1 MSYENEWARLQEDT
15 QNGVPQDMFGRS
27 LTLLALAAALIVLG
41 GWVFDVP
48 ALTHLSD
55 NLPSMKVNT
64 ALSFALLSLGILACN
79 QLFMGPCPKISGSIV
94 GALMLLTL
102 LQYPLGIDLGIDQ
115 LIRADPSGEFYP
127 GRASPATCVSFLFL
141 SVLMMVPAPAR
152 QAQLPAF
159 MTALVLGAAIPAA
172 ALLTYLIDPTG
183 LLRVPFFST
192 MALHTSLT
200 FLLLFVAIGLS
211 VVELPGRKERQRSS
225 GWRLIQLLLI
235 PVIVFPV
242 ILAFLMY
249 QLEQQGLVSP
259 ALMVSTLVAGF
270 CISAISGV
278 LWAATR
284 EDRWYD
290 LLKQEMDRRLTIEA
304 KLGTVLDTISGGV
317 VFFDRA
323 GHIRMTN
330 SGFNRL
336 LGLENPLGTN
346 IDSVIPVGEKNRFH
360 QRLENLEVR
369 FESPEDQHP
378 ELMRLQRNDGEEFH
392 ALVSICR
399 LPAVVQDMSRFGAL
413 IISSREIERQFKR
426 LRDEARYDHLTE
438 ILNRT
443 SYELLMS
450 GLQKHGT
457 RHDEAVG
464 LLMLDLDH
472 FKQVNDSFGH
482 AAGDTALFK
491 VAQSIHSLLRQGDNV
506 YRYGGEEFAVVTYD
520 VRGQELIA
528 LGERIRKN
536 IAALDIEHSGMRFPV
551 TCSIGAALWTGDE
564 SLKTVQEKADRA
576 LYQAKEGGRNQVVMW
591 PDGVELS

>member
-1 MSYENEWARLQEDT
+1 MSYENEWARLQEDN
-15 QNGVPQDMFGRS
+15 QADVPQDMFGRS
-27 LTLLALAAALIVLG
+27 VTLIALAAALIVLG
-41 GWVFDVP
+41 GWIFDVP

-64 ALSFALLSLGILACN
+64 ALSFALLALGILACN
-79 QLFMGPCPKISGSIV
+79 QLFTGPCPKIAGSLV
-94 GALMLLTL
+94 GALMLATL
-102 LQYPLGIDLGIDQ
+102 LQYPLGMDFGIDE
-115 LIRADPSGEFYP
+115 LIHHDPSGEFYP

-141 SVLMMVPAPAR
+141 SVLMMVPTRLR
-152 QAQLPAF
+152 QSYLPVF
-159 MTALVLGAAIPAA
+159 MTWLVLGAAIPSA
-172 ALLTYLIDPTG
+172 ALFTYLMDPAG

-192 MALHTSLT
+192 MALHTSVT

-211 VVELPGRKERQRSS
+211 VFELPGKTDRQRSS

-235 PVIVFPV
+235 PVIIFPV
-242 ILAFLMY
+242 ILAFLMFKF
-249 QLEQQGLVSP
+249 EQQGLVSP
-259 ALMVSTLVAGF
+259 SLMMSVLVAGF

-278 LWAATR
+278 LWAASR
-284 EDRWYD
+284 ENRWYD

-323 GHIRMTN
+323 GHIRLTN
-330 SGFNRL
+330 GGFNRL

-346 IDSVIPVGEKNRFH
+346 IDAVIPISEKNRFH
-360 QRLENLEVR
+360 QRLENLEMR

-378 ELMRLQRNDGEEFH
+378 ELMRLLRADGQEFH
-392 ALVSICR
+392 ALVSVCR
-399 LPAVVQDMSRFGAL
+399 LPAVVQEMSRFGAL

-443 SYELLMS
+443 SFEVLMS

-457 RHDEAVG
+457 RHGEPVG

-482 AAGDTALFK
+482 AAGDTALFR
-491 VAQSIHSLLRQGDNV
+491 VAQAIHGLLRQGDNV

-520 VRGQELIA
+520 VRGQELLA
-528 LGERIRKN
+528 LGERIRKD

-564 SLKTVQEKADRA
+564 SLKMVQEKADKA
-576 LYQAKEGGRNQVVMW
+576 LYQAKDGGRNQVVMW